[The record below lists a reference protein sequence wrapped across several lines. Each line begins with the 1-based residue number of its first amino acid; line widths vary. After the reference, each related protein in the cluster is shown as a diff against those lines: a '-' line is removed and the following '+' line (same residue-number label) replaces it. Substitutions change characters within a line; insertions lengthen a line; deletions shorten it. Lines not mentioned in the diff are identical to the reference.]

1 MLKGDNMLKYS
12 VLMSV
17 YVNDNADYLVDSI
30 NSMINQTI
38 VPAEIV
44 IIKDGPL
51 TYGLDAALEK
61 FKREYPKLIKIYGYE
76 ENRGLGEALKFG
88 VLNCTHEL
96 IARMDADDISILDR
110 CEKQLAIF
118 EQDDTIDMVGG
129 HIAEFISSQEEIVS
143 IRKVPIF
150 DNSIKE
156 NMKYRC
162 PFNHMTVM
170 FKKKSV
176 LKSGNYD
183 SWFWNEDY
191 YLWIRMMQNNCS
203 FRNIDKI
210 LVNVRIGKEMFK
222 RRGGK
227 KYFQSERKLQKYML
241 NNGIINFHTYLINVS
256 KRWIVQCLLPNN
268 VRALV
273 FKRFARENV

>member
-1 MLKGDNMLKYS
+1 MLKGDNMLNYS

-51 TYGLDAALEK
+51 TYDLDATLEK
-61 FKREYPKLIKIYGYE
+61 FEREYPKLIKIYGYE

-88 VLNCTHEL
+88 VLNCTYEL
-96 IARMDADDISILDR
+96 IARMDADDISMLDR

-118 EQDDTIDMVGG
+118 DKNDSIDIVGG
-129 HIAEFISSQEEIVS
+129 HISEFITSPEEIIS
-143 IRKVPIF
+143 IRKVPIL
-150 DNSIKE
+150 DKSIKE
-156 NMKYRC
+156 YMKYRC

-170 FKKKSV
+170 FKKSSV
-176 LKSGNYD
+176 LKSGNYE

-191 YLWIRMMQNNCS
+191 YLWIRMMQNNCI
-203 FRNIDKI
+203 FRNVDEI
-210 LVNVRIGKEMFK
+210 LVNVRIGEEMFK

-227 KYFQSERKLQKYML
+227 KYFQSEKNLQKYML
-241 NNGIINFHTYLINVS
+241 KNGIINLRTYLVNIF
-256 KRWIVQCLLPNN
+256 KRLIVQCLLPNS
-268 VRALV
+268 VRGVV
-273 FKRFARENV
+273 FKLFARESA

>member
-1 MLKGDNMLKYS
+1 MLKGDNMLNYS

-51 TYGLDAALEK
+51 TYDLDATLEK
-61 FKREYPKLIKIYGYE
+61 FEREYPKLIKIYGYE

-88 VLNCTHEL
+88 VLNCTYEL
-96 IARMDADDISILDR
+96 IARMDADDISMLDR

-118 EQDDTIDMVGG
+118 DKNDSIDIVGG
-129 HIAEFISSQEEIVS
+129 HISEFITSPEEIIS
-143 IRKVPIF
+143 IRKVPIL
-150 DNSIKE
+150 DKSIKE
-156 NMKYRC
+156 YMQYRC

-170 FKKKSV
+170 FKKSSV
-176 LKSGNYD
+176 LKSGNYE

-191 YLWIRMMQNNCS
+191 YLWIRMMQNNCI
-203 FRNIDKI
+203 FRNVDEI
-210 LVNVRIGKEMFK
+210 LVNVRIGEEMFK
-222 RRGGK
+222 RRSGK
-227 KYFQSERKLQKYML
+227 KYFQSEK
-241 NNGIINFHTYLINVS
+241 
-256 KRWIVQCLLPNN
+256 
-268 VRALV
+268 
-273 FKRFARENV
+273 